1 VDKIAKTALAS
12 MSSLLIKRR
21 VADNDSELM
30 ERRNSGQAI
39 PKTDASMQQKLD
51 VKKDEVNRSTLIRPA
66 NRKPTN
72 ILVEYASGSNSDM
85 TSS

>member
-1 VDKIAKTALAS
+1 

-21 VADNDSELM
+21 VADNDSELK
-30 ERRNSGQAI
+30 ERKNSGLDI
-39 PKTDASMQQKLD
+39 FKTDASMQQKLD
-51 VKKDEVNRSTLIRPA
+51 VKMDEVKRSTFIRPA

-72 ILVEYASGSNSDM
+72 ILVEYTTTSNSDM